1 MQSRGKYLP
10 AVHAIGPSLSSHLP
24 TTYSGNFGAFKTEEQ
39 LREKM
44 FPLGLFPFFPFIRD
58 GLFPCESQWVT
69 CFKMR
74 PRHWKAPLQLCVC
87 ILIVVADVCP
97 SGGIRSLL
105 APGRGWFYRVAGRG
119 VAFSPLTGKL
129 LRCVMGGEW

>member
-44 FPLGLFPFFPFIRD
+44 FPLGLFPFSPSFAMDSFLVKAS
-58 GLFPCESQWVT
+58 GLLV
-69 CFKMR
+69 
-74 PRHWKAPLQLCVC
+74 
-87 ILIVVADVCP
+87 
-97 SGGIRSLL
+97 
-105 APGRGWFYRVAGRG
+105 
-119 VAFSPLTGKL
+119 
-129 LRCVMGGEW
+129 LR